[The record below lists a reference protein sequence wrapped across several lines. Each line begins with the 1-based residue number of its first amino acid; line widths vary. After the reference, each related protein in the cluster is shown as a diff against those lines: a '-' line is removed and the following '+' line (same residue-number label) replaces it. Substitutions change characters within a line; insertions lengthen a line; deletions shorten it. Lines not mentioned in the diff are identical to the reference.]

1 LNTTPQ
7 SLPIGDAV
15 GFGWD
20 TFKKWTALLVGLT
33 IAISFVEGM
42 MRFIDDHLIADTYG
56 GRMDFPWFV
65 AVALVNATL
74 QLGMYNVSLKLRDH
88 GSAEFADVFNIFNRV
103 PFYIIALIMQLVV
116 VSIGLVFLVIP
127 GVYLAVRFQFV
138 SYRILEGDNP
148 IEAFQHSWEITQD
161 HVLELILFD
170 LLLLGI
176 LIAGVIAFLV
186 GTLVAVPLVGLAMAD
201 MYRFLAPR
209 AVAAT
214 VTPAPQV

>member
-1 LNTTPQ
+1 MNTTPH

-33 IAISFVEGM
+33 IVVAFVEGM
-42 MRFIDDHLIADTYG
+42 MEFIDDQIISDTYG
-56 GRMDFPWFV
+56 GRMDFLWFI
-65 AVALVNATL
+65 AVSLVSATL
-74 QLGMYNVSLKLRDH
+74 QLGMNNVSLKLRDQ
-88 GSAEFADVFNIFNRV
+88 GRAEFADVFNIFNRV
-103 PFYIIALIMQLVV
+103 PFYIVASVMLLVV
-116 VSIGLVFLVIP
+116 VSIGLLFLVIP

-148 IEAFQHSWEITQD
+148 IEAFQHSWEITQG
-161 HVLELILFD
+161 HVLELVLFD

-176 LIAGVIAFLV
+176 FIAGVIAFLV

-209 AVAAT
+209 AAAAT